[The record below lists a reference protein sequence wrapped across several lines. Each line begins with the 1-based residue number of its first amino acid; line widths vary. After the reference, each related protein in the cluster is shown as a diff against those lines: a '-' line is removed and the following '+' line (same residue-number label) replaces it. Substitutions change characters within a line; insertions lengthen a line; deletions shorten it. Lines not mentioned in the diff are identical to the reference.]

1 MKTIADLCIN
11 QTIQYGEE
19 KEGKDV
25 HEDQIEPSYI
35 NLDVLLVLP
44 EIRLL
49 SFDSHTWT
57 KSARPE
63 IGRHQICVICGIPC
77 RVRHLPESWKVVP

>member
-44 EIRLL
+44 ENWVVF
-49 SFDSHTWT
+49 SFLR
-57 KSARPE
+57 KSFKE
-63 IGRHQICVICGIPC
+63 T
-77 RVRHLPESWKVVP
+77 

>member
-1 MKTIADLCIN
+1 MKTIAHLCIN

-44 EIRLL
+44 EN
-49 SFDSHTWT
+49 
-57 KSARPE
+57 
-63 IGRHQICVICGIPC
+63 
-77 RVRHLPESWKVVP
+77 